1 VKITW
6 EEIEQ
11 LRDETFFRTRKQ
23 QIHTVGEAE
32 TFINTVGFCFAF
44 KANRSELPCLWHAA
58 AGERNPE
65 YPLHVQN
72 DPYISLVWVAKDQLA
87 AEKKVYYGKAFKKRP
102 TFISLEYFPHFYRLI
117 SDQRGD
123 HYLADYTRG
132 GLSRD
137 ARRILDILNEQSPQI
152 TADLK
157 TAAAMS
163 NPDKRSAF
171 DAAMAELQS
180 KLYVVKIGEF
190 YDPFTFLWDLVE
202 RRFADE
208 ISASTSLGVDQA
220 REAILLR
227 YFKAL
232 WVAGPKSIERLFAW
246 SPVDVGSTLDRLVE
260 KNLLTDQ
267 IQIDGEKALFF
278 GLSEMR

>member
-1 VKITW
+1 MKITW

-11 LRDETFFRTRKQ
+11 LRDEAFFRTRKQ
-23 QIHTVGEAE
+23 QIHTVAEAE

-58 AGERNPE
+58 AGERNPD

-87 AEKKVYYGKAFKKRP
+87 AEKKVYYGKALKKRP
-102 TFISLEYFPHFYRLI
+102 TFISLKYFPYFYRLI
-117 SDQRGD
+117 TDQRGD
-123 HYLADYTRG
+123 HYLADYNRG

-137 ARRILDILNEQSPQI
+137 ARRILDVLNEQSPQI

-157 TAAAMS
+157 AAAAMA

-180 KLYVVKIGEF
+180 RFYVVKIGEF

-208 ISASTSLGVDQA
+208 ISASAKLGIDQA
-220 REAILLR
+220 RDNILLQ

-232 WVAGPKSIERLFAW
+232 WVSSPQAVARLFSW
-246 SPVDVGSTLDRLVE
+246 SPVEVQSALKRLVE
-260 KNLLTDQ
+260 KGLLTDQ

-278 GLSEMR
+278 GLAEMR